1 MLAKTCTTRICVE
14 KENSFKEKAIFTL
27 TLTTLNQNQMNQ
39 EFNISFKLNDEA
51 LKLKG
56 ECFTAQSMEEA
67 LKKFREKYPAAIF
80 VGATNNTVK

>member
-1 MLAKTCTTRICVE
+1 
-14 KENSFKEKAIFTL
+14 
-27 TLTTLNQNQMNQ
+27 MNQ
-39 EFNISFKLNDEA
+39 EFNISFKLNNEA